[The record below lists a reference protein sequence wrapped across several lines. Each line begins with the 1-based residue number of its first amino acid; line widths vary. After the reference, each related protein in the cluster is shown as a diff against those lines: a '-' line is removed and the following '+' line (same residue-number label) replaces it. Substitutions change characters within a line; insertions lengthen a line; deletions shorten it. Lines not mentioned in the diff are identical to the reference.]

1 MAKILLS
8 AQELSYGFDPTTPL
22 FKSIN
27 LSLQAGSRV
36 ALVGRNGSGKSTL
49 MKLLAGHLQPARGSI
64 SRYGSMAYV
73 PQVSTVPQTRPTET
87 ILEMLSTASDEW
99 WCIDEFLRTQL
110 HTQLELSLPTASL
123 SGGELTKLL
132 LAIALAP
139 ASDILL
145 LDEPTN
151 HLDLLALDHLRT
163 CLEQFQG
170 ALVLVSHKPHFL
182 DQVAS
187 TTWELTPQGLNEYG
201 GNYTF
206 YREQKQAYQRAAERS
221 HEVARKALNRAQAT
235 AQAEQKRAAQS
246 QRSGEQKAAGGSMG
260 KMAKHYFANRAS
272 STAGQGAK
280 RNQAA
285 VDQAAQQVAQ
295 TKVRTTKATTIHLA
309 ETSQKRR
316 TLLEIRDGHLRVGE
330 SLLVQDIQLQ
340 VVAGDRMAI
349 AGANGSGKSSLVKAI
364 FTTVETE
371 SIRLEAADLRLAAPL
386 KVVYLDQTYGLIDRR
401 HSVLGNMQATN
412 PALPYQHLRQQ
423 LGHFL
428 FFDQAVD
435 KPASALSGGELA
447 RLALAMISIA
457 AIDLLI
463 LDEPTNNLDIE
474 TVETMIGAINDYRG
488 ALWVISHD
496 LDFLSQIEIDRAFQL
511 KHQTL
516 QLMNALP
523 QVTEAYC
530 QELLRLSLN
539 AN

>member
-1 MAKILLS
+1 MAKTLLS
-8 AQELSYGFDPTTPL
+8 AQNLSYGFDPASLL
-22 FKSIN
+22 FEPIN
-27 LSLQAGSRV
+27 LSIQVGDRV

-49 MKLLAGHLQPARGSI
+49 IKILAGHLQPTLGTV
-64 SRYGSMAYV
+64 SRYGSLAYV
-73 PQVSTVPQTRPTET
+73 PQASTLGPTEPTET
-87 ILEMLSTASDEW
+87 ILDTLSAASEDW
-99 WCIDEFLRTQL
+99 WFIDECLRTQFETHL
-110 HTQLELSLPTASL
+110 DLSLPTASL

-139 ASDILL
+139 APDILL

-151 HLDLLALDHLRT
+151 HLDLLALDHLRL
-163 CLEQFQG
+163 CLERFQG
-170 ALVLVSHKPHFL
+170 AVVLVSHKPHFL

-201 GNYTF
+201 GNYTH
-206 YREQKQAYQRAAERS
+206 YREQKQACQRAAERS
-221 HEVARKALNRAQAT
+221 HEVARKALKRAQAT

-246 QRSGEQKAAGGSMG
+246 QRGGKQKAESSGMG
-260 KMAKHYFANRAS
+260 KMAQHYFANRAS
-272 STAGQGAK
+272 GTAGTAAK

-285 VDQAAQQVAQ
+285 VEQAVRQVAQ

-330 SLLVQDIQLQ
+330 SVLVRELQLQ
-340 VVAGDRMAI
+340 VVVGDRMAI

-364 FTTVETE
+364 FATVETE
-371 SIRLEAADLRLAAPL
+371 SIRLDAADLRLADPL
-386 KVVYLDQTYGLIDRR
+386 EVVYLDQTYELIDR
-401 HSVLGNMQATN
+401 HDSVLGNMQATN

-457 AIDLLI
+457 NLDLLI

-523 QVTEAYC
+523 QATNDAC
-530 QELLRLSLN
+530 SIPGCPGDS
-539 AN
+539 